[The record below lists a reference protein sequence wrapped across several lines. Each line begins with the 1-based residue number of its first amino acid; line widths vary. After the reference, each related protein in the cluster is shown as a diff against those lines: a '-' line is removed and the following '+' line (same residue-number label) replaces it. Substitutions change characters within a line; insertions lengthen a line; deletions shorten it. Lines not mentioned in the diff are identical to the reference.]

1 MTKADKEGQRKAPIL
16 RFKGFT
22 NDWEQRQ
29 LREISSS
36 TIGGGTPKSSNK
48 KFWNGNIPWIQSSD
62 LVNGDIWNIIIKK
75 HITLDAVENSAAKI
89 ISANSIAVVTRVAV
103 GKLVYMPLEYAT
115 SQDFISFQN
124 LSGDHSFFMYLV
136 SKVMHKVKGSL
147 QGTSIKGISK
157 GELLKKKV
165 IYTLN
170 IKEQKKIG
178 TLLKSL
184 DTILTLYAKKS
195 SCLDSC
201 IAYFIRILYDDPQF
215 FKQKNVQNSIIKS
228 FKLDDILIKNN
239 AKNKDLSI
247 LNVESI
253 SNKKGFISQKEQF
266 DNYRVASKDLS
277 NYYVIRPK
285 DFAYNP
291 SRINVGSIAYKNPN
305 EIKGIVSPLY
315 VSFKCNNDIVLDKYL
330 WYWFK
335 STNFEHQRVRLS
347 EGGVRDTLSFN
358 QLSKMKISIP
368 SFEIQRQTINLLEI
382 LIQYKEEVD
391 LKLNNLKLIKNT
403 LLQNMFL

>member
-1 MTKADKEGQRKAPIL
+1 
-16 RFKGFT
+16 
-22 NDWEQRQ
+22 
-29 LREISSS
+29 
-36 TIGGGTPKSSNK
+36 K

-62 LVNGDIWNIIIKK
+62 LVNGDIWNITIKK

-184 DTILTLYAKKS
+184 DTILTLYE
-195 SCLDSC
+195 
-201 IAYFIRILYDDPQF
+201 R
-215 FKQKNVQNSIIKS
+215 
-228 FKLDDILIKNN
+228 KLKL
-239 AKNKDLSI
+239 
-247 LNVESI
+247 
-253 SNKKGFISQKEQF
+253 
-266 DNYRVASKDLS
+266 
-277 NYYVIRPK
+277 
-285 DFAYNP
+285 
-291 SRINVGSIAYKNPN
+291 
-305 EIKGIVSPLY
+305 
-315 VSFKCNNDIVLDKYL
+315 
-330 WYWFK
+330 
-335 STNFEHQRVRLS
+335 
-347 EGGVRDTLSFN
+347 
-358 QLSKMKISIP
+358 LSKTKKY
-368 SFEIQRQTINLLEI
+368 F
-382 LIQYKEEVD
+382 
-391 LKLNNLKLIKNT
+391 
-403 LLQNMFL
+403 

>member
-62 LVNGDIWNIIIKK
+62 LVNGDIWNITIKK

-136 SKVMHKVKGSL
+136 SKVMHKVRGSL

-184 DTILTLYAKKS
+184 DTILTLYERKKELLKKFQQGFS
-195 SCLDSC
+195 
-201 IAYFIRILYDDPQF
+201 
-215 FKQKNVQNSIIKS
+215 
-228 FKLDDILIKNN
+228 DILFKKNPKECVSLGDYFYFN
-239 AKNKDLSI
+239 KGKNIGNKDLINNGKYYAIVYGELYTTYNYVISKVFSKTSI
-247 LNVESI
+247 
-253 SNKKGFISQKEQF
+253 KGFKGRKNDLLFPSSSTVPFGTATCSALEIDNIELGNDIIVARPKNTNELDSAFISYQINSKRKIL
-266 DNYRVASKDLS
+266 YPIISGTTITHMYSKDLS
-277 NYYVIRPK
+277 KIRIWLPNITTQNYIS
-285 DFAYNP
+285 NILQ
-291 SRINVGSIAYKNPN
+291 RISHLNILVDKKVNILK
-305 EIKGIVSPLY
+305 EIK
-315 VSFKCNNDIVLDKYL
+315 
-330 WYWFK
+330 
-335 STNFEHQRVRLS
+335 
-347 EGGVRDTLSFN
+347 
-358 QLSKMKISIP
+358 
-368 SFEIQRQTINLLEI
+368 
-382 LIQYKEEVD
+382 KEF
-391 LKLNNLKLIKNT
+391 LNT
-403 LLQNMFL
+403 MFI

>member
-1 MTKADKEGQRKAPIL
+1 MAKANKEGQRKAPIL

-22 NDWEQRQ
+22 DDWEQRK

-62 LVNGDIWNIIIKK
+62 LVNGDIWNITIKK

-184 DTILTLYAKKS
+184 DTILTLYERKKELLKKFQQGFS
-195 SCLDSC
+195 
-201 IAYFIRILYDDPQF
+201 
-215 FKQKNVQNSIIKS
+215 
-228 FKLDDILIKNN
+228 DILFKKNPKECVSLGDYFYFN
-239 AKNKDLSI
+239 KGKNIGNKDLINNGKYYAIVYGELYTTYNYVISKVFSKTSI
-247 LNVESI
+247 
-253 SNKKGFISQKEQF
+253 KGFKGRKNDLLFPSSSTVPFGTATCSALEIDNIELGNDIIVARPKNTNELDSAFISYQINSKRKIL
-266 DNYRVASKDLS
+266 YPIISGTTITHMYSKDLS
-277 NYYVIRPK
+277 KIRIWLPNITTQNYIS
-285 DFAYNP
+285 NILQ
-291 SRINVGSIAYKNPN
+291 RISHLNILVDKKVNILK
-305 EIKGIVSPLY
+305 EIK
-315 VSFKCNNDIVLDKYL
+315 
-330 WYWFK
+330 
-335 STNFEHQRVRLS
+335 
-347 EGGVRDTLSFN
+347 
-358 QLSKMKISIP
+358 
-368 SFEIQRQTINLLEI
+368 
-382 LIQYKEEVD
+382 KEF
-391 LKLNNLKLIKNT
+391 LNT
-403 LLQNMFL
+403 MFI

>member
-1 MTKADKEGQRKAPIL
+1 MAITSRNEN
-16 RFKGFT
+16 F
-22 NDWEQRQ
+22 WEQRK

-62 LVNGDIWNIIIKK
+62 LVNGDIWNITIKK
-75 HITLDAVENSAAKI
+75 HITLNAVENSAAKI

-136 SKVMHKVKGSL
+136 SKVMHKVRGSL

-184 DTILTLYAKKS
+184 DTILTLYERKLKLLSQAKKYFLDNLFAEKEYPNLRFKEFTDAWEQRKLLKVCKKEDNKRIPIKEQERKEGNTPYFGANGIQGYIDGYTHDGTNILIAEDGANNVRNYPIKLITGKIWVNNHAHVLKVNTKTNNGNFLVGAIKKINFYRYLVGS
-195 SCLDSC
+195 SRYKLTAESLNQVKIK
-201 IAYFIRILYDDPQF
+201 IAKQSEQEKIGELLKNIEELLTLYEN
-215 FKQKNVQNSIIKS
+215 KQQYLTEIKNV
-228 FKLDDILIKNN
+228 L
-239 AKNKDLSI
+239 
-247 LNVESI
+247 LNTM
-253 SNKKGFISQKEQF
+253 FI
-266 DNYRVASKDLS
+266 
-277 NYYVIRPK
+277 
-285 DFAYNP
+285 
-291 SRINVGSIAYKNPN
+291 
-305 EIKGIVSPLY
+305 
-315 VSFKCNNDIVLDKYL
+315 
-330 WYWFK
+330 
-335 STNFEHQRVRLS
+335 
-347 EGGVRDTLSFN
+347 
-358 QLSKMKISIP
+358 
-368 SFEIQRQTINLLEI
+368 
-382 LIQYKEEVD
+382 
-391 LKLNNLKLIKNT
+391 
-403 LLQNMFL
+403 

>member
-1 MTKADKEGQRKAPIL
+1 M
-16 RFKGFT
+16 
-22 NDWEQRQ
+22 NDFNLTITSYNENPWEQRK

-62 LVNGDIWNIIIKK
+62 LVNGDIWNITIKK
-75 HITLDAVENSAAKI
+75 HITLNAVENSAAKI

-136 SKVMHKVKGSL
+136 SKVMHKVRGSL

-184 DTILTLYAKKS
+184 DTILTLYERKLKLLSQAKKYFLDNLFAEKEYPNLRFKEFTDAWEQRKLGKQNKITMGQSPS
-195 SCLDSC
+195 S
-201 IAYFIRILYDDPQF
+201 
-215 FKQKNVQNSIIKS
+215 KNYT
-228 FKLDDILIKNN
+228 
-239 AKNKDLSI
+239 
-247 LNVESI
+247 
-253 SNKKGFISQKEQF
+253 
-266 DNYRVASKDLS
+266 DN
-277 NYYVIRPK
+277 PK
-285 DFAYNP
+285 D
-291 SRINVGSIAYKNPN
+291 
-305 EIKGIVSPLY
+305 
-315 VSFKCNNDIVLDKYL
+315 
-330 WYWFK
+330 W
-335 STNFEHQRVRLS
+335 
-347 EGGVRDTLSFN
+347 
-358 QLSKMKISIP
+358 
-368 SFEIQRQTINLLEI
+368 I
-382 LIQYKEEVD
+382 LIQGNADLKSGKVAPRIYTSQLTKKADIGDIILTVRAPVGEVAITNYNAVLGRGVAAIKGSFFIYFALEKFKANNKWNIYSSGSTFDSITGKDLNNLPLFFPSETEENKIGG
-391 LKLNNLKLIKNT
+391 LLNKLNNLLTLYENKKQNLIEIKKSLLNT
-403 LLQNMFL
+403 MFI